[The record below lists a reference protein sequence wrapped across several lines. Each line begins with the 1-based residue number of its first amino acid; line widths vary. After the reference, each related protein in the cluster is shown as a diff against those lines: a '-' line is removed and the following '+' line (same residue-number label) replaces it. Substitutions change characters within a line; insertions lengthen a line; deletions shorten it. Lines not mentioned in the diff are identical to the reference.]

1 MESKHEWHQAPTVR
15 CSIDPWVLY
24 LLHQIL
30 CSEGCRLSAGN
41 SRLRRH
47 LKSNCQLDFVHASQP
62 TSLFWG
68 HLSSRK
74 RELAS
79 SLIRYRTKSLQEKH
93 DWFYGEMRKIRMIE
107 QKVSVY
113 VDRDRI
119 FETTL
124 NQLGSRDKSDWRK
137 TFQIHYKDSPGL
149 DAGGLTRAWFHDVLQ
164 YAFSSEAGL
173 VRPCPSF
180 PSDLNALIRYFTWV
194 FLVIAVLLRGD
205 GQYHLHH

>member
-1 MESKHEWHQAPTVR
+1 MTSKHAWHRGPTVR
-15 CSIDPWVLY
+15 CSIDSSYCICFTRFSVQKGADFQL
-24 LLHQIL
+24 QIQ
-30 CSEGCRLSAGN
+30 GW
-41 SRLRRH
+41 RRH

-93 DWFYGEMRKIRMIE
+93 DWFYGEMRKIRNIE
-107 QKVSVY
+107 QIVYVS

-124 NQLGSRDKSDWRK
+124 SQLGSRNKSDWRK
-137 TFQIHYKDSPGL
+137 TFDIHYKDSPGI